1 MKKPP
6 MKTRIAYLAC
16 GLVIVAALVS
26 IAAILG
32 QTNSSERQP
41 STSQPS
47 GSSETEDLV
56 LIEDGNVRITYSG
69 SGEAAGVPGAA
80 TVNFR
85 VENLSDQEFTVYP
98 VDSYVNDTAVLL
110 TSGVPATVAPGKSYV
125 YPWVLSYAAVGIESY
140 GDLKDLETCFELMAE
155 DGSVL
160 EELGP
165 FTVELTQN

>member
-1 MKKPP
+1 MKRKK
-6 MKTRIAYLAC
+6 MTVGQTVACALA
-16 GLVIVAALVS
+16 GVLVLFGVVVVAALV
-26 IAAILG
+26 
-32 QTNSSERQP
+32 QQP

-47 GSSETEDLV
+47 GSSETEDQV
-56 LIEDGNVRITYSG
+56 LIEDGYVRITYSG
-69 SGEAAGVPGAA
+69 SGEAVGVSGAA

-98 VDSYVNDTAVLL
+98 KDSYANDTAVLL

-140 GDLKDLETCFELMAE
+140 GDLKDLETRFELMAE

-165 FTVELTQN
+165 FTVELGVG

>member
-1 MKKPP
+1 MTGRKLTVGQ
-6 MKTRIAYLAC
+6 MSACAIAGVIILF
-16 GLVIVAALVS
+16 GVLVLAALASKPAGDAVKP
-26 IAAILG
+26 
-32 QTNSSERQP
+32 QERVLA
-41 STSQPS
+41 
-47 GSSETEDLV
+47 EDAY
-56 LIEDGNVRITYSG
+56 IRITYTG
-69 SGEAAGVPGAA
+69 AGEAAGVPGAA

-98 VDSYVNDTAVLL
+98 VDSYVNDTAVML

-165 FTVELTQN
+165 FTVEFTQN